1 MVVIASRSRAELT
14 SQILAGFGISPGASL
29 SGLAY
34 RGHFAEASGEAHETL
49 DPTTALIRPEGRLTM
64 VSTASLRSLVA
75 ETVAAGHVHVV
86 VDLSECE
93 FIDSSGLG
101 ALVAG
106 LKTARQAGGD
116 LRIARPSE
124 QVRTVLELTNLDRV
138 LRPAASIQGA
148 FGRA

>member
-1 MVVIASRSRAELT
+1 MN
-14 SQILAGFGISPGASL
+14 LAT
-29 SGLAY
+29 
-34 RGHFAEASGEAHETL
+34 ETL
-49 DPTTALIRPEGRLTM
+49 DPTTALIRPQGRLTM

-106 LKTARQAGGD
+106 LK
-116 LRIARPSE
+116 RPG
-124 QVRTVLELTNLDRV
+124 
-138 LRPAASIQGA
+138 RPAATCGSRVLPSRCA
-148 FGRA
+148 PSSS